1 MPNFCSCKH
10 KITKMVSSSSIDAVH
25 VAAMVPPS
33 ASDECDTSCG
43 SIGGPTRGC
52 YRNCTSQKR
61 RIGAIGTDG
70 GNSDGHGRS
79 DAATIT
85 TSFKSPTL
93 LGALCWTL
101 AIFSVC
107 RRPLSEALATPLVPG
122 KSTSAVGPF
131 GMPPRRSSP
140 ATVATGVGSGTA
152 STTSLDMLRGG
163 ADATLAQS
171 RGMAS
176 RRGGD
181 GKKKSRPTAA
191 SGGSA
196 AAQTTQRNVLQSRP
210 DVSTEIG
217 PAADDDG
224 LAANANIN
232 TNTNGDI
239 PRLAV
244 DASDLSSNDEDE
256 EDFDTNRVIP
266 CEYVAE
272 TNLPTDVGHFRL
284 RAYRISDDNFS
295 SNRRNRFVGTE
306 PCVIY
311 AGDKSPF
318 GIKGGADGNKV
329 MKGRR
334 SVPVRIHDQCFTSEV
349 FRSQR

>member
-1 MPNFCSCKH
+1 
-10 KITKMVSSSSIDAVH
+10 MVSASNNL
-25 VAAMVPPS
+25 AAMVPPS
-33 ASDECDTSCG
+33 ASDECDTSCV
-43 SIGGPTRGC
+43 GPTQGHRHSGGC

-61 RIGAIGTDG
+61 RIGAIGADG
-70 GNSDGHGRS
+70 GDSDGHGRTEV
-79 DAATIT
+79 ATIT

-140 ATVATGVGSGTA
+140 AAVPAGVGSGAA
-152 STTSLDMLRGG
+152 SATSLDMLRGG

-176 RRGGD
+176 RRGD

-210 DVSTEIG
+210 DVSTEVG

-224 LAANANIN
+224 LAASTSTN
-232 TNTNGDI
+232 TNTNGDSI

-244 DASDLSSNDEDE
+244 DASDLSSNDEED
-256 EDFDTNRVIP
+256 EDFDANRVIP

-272 TNLPTDVGHFRL
+272 TNLPTDIGHFRL
-284 RAYRISDDNFS
+284 RAYRISDDDFS

-311 AGDKSPF
+311 AGDKPPF

>member
-1 MPNFCSCKH
+1 
-10 KITKMVSSSSIDAVH
+10 MVSSSSIHGVN

-33 ASDECDTSCG
+33 ACDTSCVA
-43 SIGGPTRGC
+43 IGGRLTRGC

-61 RIGAIGTDG
+61 RIGAIFADG
-70 GNSDGHGRS
+70 GNSGAHGRS

-140 ATVATGVGSGTA
+140 ATVATGLGSGTAASASASA

-176 RRGGD
+176 RRGD

-210 DVSTEIG
+210 DVSTEVG

-224 LAANANIN
+224 LAANANTN
-232 TNTNGDI
+232 TNINGDI
-239 PRLAV
+239 PRLDV

-256 EDFDTNRVIP
+256 EDFDANRVIP

-272 TNLPTDVGHFRL
+272 TNLPTDIGHFRL
-284 RAYRISDDNFS
+284 RAYRISDDDFS

-311 AGDKSPF
+311 AGDKPPF

>member
-1 MPNFCSCKH
+1 M
-10 KITKMVSSSSIDAVH
+10 
-25 VAAMVPPS
+25 
-33 ASDECDTSCG
+33 
-43 SIGGPTRGC
+43 
-52 YRNCTSQKR
+52 
-61 RIGAIGTDG
+61 
-70 GNSDGHGRS
+70 
-79 DAATIT
+79 TII

-122 KSTSAVGPF
+122 KSTSALGPF

-140 ATVATGVGSGTA
+140 ATVATGLGSGTAA

-176 RRGGD
+176 RRGD

-210 DVSTEIG
+210 DVSTEVG

-224 LAANANIN
+224 LAANAN

-244 DASDLSSNDEDE
+244 DASDLCSNDEDE
-256 EDFDTNRVIP
+256 EDFYANRVIP

-272 TNLPTDVGHFRL
+272 TNLPTDIGHFRL
-284 RAYRISDDNFS
+284 RAYRISDDDFS

-311 AGDKSPF
+311 AGDKPPF